1 MGSNPNRETVEVST
15 SVNTTVQLTFAGS
28 DVYTVGNSTV
38 LVLLVD
44 QFQGVDV
51 DGSGI
56 TLQLTQDLESFQQM
70 GLDIGADFIALQI
83 GGGSGRFGFETTR
96 GEDFSKYIDSQYVLR
111 EADGSQVTGYWVTS
125 QAVATASGVAN
136 VSMHMLYFTV
146 PEPTTATLSLAAL
159 VVLMGRR
166 RRKD

>member
-1 MGSNPNRETVEVST
+1 M
-15 SVNTTVQLTFAGS
+15 F
-28 DVYTVGNSTV
+28 VG
-38 LVLLVD
+38 
-44 QFQGVDV
+44 GAR
-51 DGSGI
+51 GRRI
-56 TLQLTQDLESFQQM
+56 TLQPTQDLDSFLQM
-70 GLDIGADFIALQI
+70 GFGVDADFIALQI

-96 GEDFSKYIDSQYVLR
+96 GQDFSKYIDSQYVLR

-146 PEPTTATLSLAAL
+146 PEPATATLSLAAL
-159 VVLMGRR
+159 VALMGRR